1 MYLLFS
7 GIHHKK
13 TECDSK
19 EMTKKVKDILD
30 NAKSYLYPSNVVV
43 TQKVVPYKQQK
54 YFKANGGWGDPRD
67 HTLCMN
73 MSIVST

>member
-1 MYLLFS
+1 
-7 GIHHKK
+7 
-13 TECDSK
+13 
-19 EMTKKVKDILD
+19 MTKKVKDILD

-43 TQKVVPYKQQK
+43 TQKVVHKQQK